1 MLAIEIDGSVHLEP
15 LTWWDDMVRHN
26 ELAITKL
33 VTLRFGSMAIRL
45 APDVVVDQLRR
56 IRQAHE

>member
-1 MLAIEIDGSVHLEP
+1 VHLEA
-15 LTWWDDMVRHN
+15 LTWWDDMVRQN
-26 ELAITKL
+26 ELMISRC

-45 APDVVVDQLRR
+45 APELVVDQLRR

>member
-1 MLAIEIDGSVHLEP
+1 MIS
-15 LTWWDDMVRHN
+15 RC
-26 ELAITKL
+26 

-45 APDVVVDQLRR
+45 APELVVDQLRR